1 MTSPILPTV
10 TLDGQTFLFRAEG
23 GPLPVDGNG
32 VEWILTKFDGWTGKP
47 APRTARTDRP
57 GHAGSFR
64 SASYVGPR
72 IMGLEVVATA
82 PSVNAI
88 RSAEIA
94 MAALC
99 SDSARL
105 YEMVVNESGLSRSVM
120 VELDD
125 AILAAPRLWNSSIF
139 SLRLAA
145 PDPRKHDGSW
155 QTPIVGLG
163 TAPSGG
169 ADFSGGGL
177 LYSSVPGVSFGV
189 PGTPAAVSVRNAGT
203 TIAHPLFT
211 VTGPLAANWQ
221 IVDVTNGT
229 VLTHTR
235 PLSATDSM
243 TINTDDF
250 PVQGFPGH
258 GVYLNTANSQRA
270 ALLTSGGW
278 PYVLPGQTVTYNLR
292 SSTYSTAASMTV
304 SLRSTWL

>member
-1 MTSPILPTV
+1 MTSPIFPTV
-10 TLDGQTFLFRAEG
+10 TLDGQTFLFRVEG
-23 GPLPVDGNG
+23 GPLPVDSNG
-32 VEWILTKFDGWTGKP
+32 VEWILTKFDGWSGKP

-57 GHAGSFR
+57 GHAGAFR
-64 SASYVGPR
+64 SAGYVGPR
-72 IMGLEVVATA
+72 IMSLEVVATA
-82 PSVNAI
+82 PSIAAM
-88 RSAEIA
+88 RAAEIA
-94 MAALC
+94 ISALC

-105 YEMVVNESGLSRSVM
+105 YEMVVSEAGLSRSVM

-125 AILAAPRLWNSSIF
+125 AILALPRLWNSSIF

-155 QTPIVGLG
+155 QTPVVGLG

-177 LYSSVPGVSFGV
+177 LFSSVPGVSYGV
-189 PGTPAAVSVRNAGT
+189 PGTPAAVSVHNAGT
-203 TIAHPLFT
+203 AIARSLFA

-221 IVDVTNGT
+221 IMDLTNGT
-229 VLTHTR
+229 TLTHTR
-235 PLSATDSM
+235 PLAATDTM

-258 GVYLNTANSQRA
+258 GVYLNISNSQRA
-270 ALLTSGGW
+270 ALLTPGGW

-292 SSTYSTAASMTV
+292 SASFSSLASMTV
-304 SLRSTWL
+304 SLRSAWH